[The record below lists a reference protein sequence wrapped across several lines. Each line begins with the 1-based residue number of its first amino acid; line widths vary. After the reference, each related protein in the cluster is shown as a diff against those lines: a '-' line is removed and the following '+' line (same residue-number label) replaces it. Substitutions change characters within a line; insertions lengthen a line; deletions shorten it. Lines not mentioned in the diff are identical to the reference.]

1 MDIEK
6 LVEDGARAWA
16 SECIRADLRLAGIP
30 MIERDVDL
38 NVEMQ
43 WREFEFPARAVIRL
57 TLEAAANDLAGL
69 TNAEI
74 LLAAGEMT
82 AGELRSVRAVL
93 NWQSGH
99 LRTLAASIG
108 GNT

>member
-1 MDIEK
+1 MTDIEK
-6 LVEDGARAWA
+6 LVE
-16 SECIRADLRLAGIP
+16 ECAQAAFDTDDNSKEWDKAPEHWKPPYRVI
-30 MIERDVDL
+30 
-38 NVEMQ
+38 
-43 WREFEFPARAVIRL
+43 ARAVIRR